1 MQNYGN
7 WEIIERLG
15 GGGQSDVYLARNP
28 ARAAEREQCL
38 KEIRT
43 ALDGD
48 KRAELATAIWNY
60 ARPDFPGEL
69 GALKHYKIPA
79 KGAGLSPPPD
89 SEDYEAIHRLKNEVT
104 ALRENRL
111 GLPRFLDSNEDE
123 RWIVTELFL
132 EGTLERHILKYQG
145 NAVSA
150 LRAYRSLVD
159 T

>member
-1 MQNYGN
+1 MQKHGE

-28 ARAAEREQCL
+28 GRAAEREKCL

-48 KRAELATAIWNY
+48 KRAELATAIWTY
-60 ARPDFPGEL
+60 ARPDSQGEL
-69 GALKHYKIPA
+69 GALKHYKIPP
-79 KGAGLSPPPD
+79 KGSTLPPPPD
-89 SEDYEAIHRLKNEVT
+89 SEDYEAIQRLKNEVT
-104 ALRENRL
+104 ALREKRL

-123 RWIVTELFL
+123 QWIVTELFP

-145 NAVSA
+145 NV
-150 LRAYRSLVD
+150 V
-159 T
+159 